1 MLFFCKN
8 ELGIV
13 GIIDFE
19 ALNFTS
25 LDAVGALRIIMSL
38 VF

>member
-13 GIIDFE
+13 GIDFE

-25 LDAVGALRIIMSL
+25 LDAVGALRTIMSL